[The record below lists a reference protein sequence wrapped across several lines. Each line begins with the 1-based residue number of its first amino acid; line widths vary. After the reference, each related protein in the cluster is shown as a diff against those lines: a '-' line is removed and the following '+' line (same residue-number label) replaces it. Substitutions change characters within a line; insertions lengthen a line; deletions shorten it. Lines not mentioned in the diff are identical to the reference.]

1 MCERLR
7 PILSLLRSHRQRGN
21 YVEDTY
27 RVLSFPRDVVI
38 RGEEG
43 QGGFA
48 VPSFSYHDETKK
60 EVKLDNG
67 VTKYVPKYAPLM
79 SFQDV
84 VVQSLLLGYTSLSY
98 NLQTK
103 DRKSTRLNSSH
114 SGESRMP
121 SSA

>member
-1 MCERLR
+1 ME
-7 PILSLLRSHRQRGN
+7 N
-21 YVEDTY
+21 TY

-48 VPSFSYHDETKK
+48 VPSFSYHDENKK

-67 VTKYVPKYAPLM
+67 ITKYVPKYAPLK

-98 NLQTK
+98 NLQTNSGA
-103 DRKSTRLNSSH
+103 STRLHMSIYEMMERCSI
-114 SGESRMP
+114 ERMDVHVGQ
-121 SSA
+121 

>member
-1 MCERLR
+1 ME
-7 PILSLLRSHRQRGN
+7 N
-21 YVEDTY
+21 TY

-43 QGGFA
+43 QGRFA

-67 VTKYVPKYAPLM
+67 ITKYVPKYAPRK

-84 VVQSLLLGYTSLSY
+84 GAQSLLLGYTSLSY
-98 NLQTK
+98 SLQT
-103 DRKSTRLNSSH
+103 NSGAITQLYISIYKMMERCRIE
-114 SGESRMP
+114 GRDVV
-121 SSA
+121 

>member
-1 MCERLR
+1 MRERLR
-7 PILSLLRSHRQRGN
+7 STSPLLDYIDKGKVTWRIHID
-21 YVEDTY
+21 YF
-27 RVLSFPRDVVI
+27 LPRDVVI

-67 VTKYVPKYAPLM
+67 ITKYVPKYDPLK

-98 NLQTK
+98 NLQTNSGA
-103 DRKSTRLNSSH
+103 RTRNI
-114 SGESRMP
+114 
-121 SSA
+121 